1 MTERPTSKST
11 KTEILQA
18 YEDLLQE
25 KEQLAAKVEQVIK
38 EKQAAGTEGG
48 KIIAKERIAERSAVP
63 STIDGIIATLS
74 GLRTGFGDAV
84 SELSA
89 KLIAEASQLAE
100 LRRNVEE
107 EMEQLEVLHGLQV
120 TDGTLDQLIQEY
132 VEKSN
137 SFEVEAKQ
145 RQEAFEQEM
154 AEKRKVWQKEQEE
167 HARFIKERDET
178 TKKAEQREAAEY
190 TYNLELRRKLDD
202 DAYEQQQA
210 QLKKALEDFEETKK
224 KEWTER
230 EKRVAEQEKEFKTLQ
245 AQVEKFPKELE
256 IAVKK
261 AKEEGTAMARRQTKV
276 KADLRAK
283 EVEGER
289 RVYELKVQSL
299 EDIIKK
305 QQQQLNSLSAQLDAA
320 VKQVQELAV
329 KAIEGASSTGS
340 LQAVKEIA
348 LEQAKNVQK
357 GK

>member
-1 MTERPTSKST
+1 MTERPGVKNT
-11 KTEILQA
+11 KTEILEA
-18 YEDLLQE
+18 YDQLFQE
-25 KEQLAAKVEQVIK
+25 KEQLAARVEQLSQA
-38 EKQAAGTEGG
+38 KQAVGAGLE
-48 KIIAKERIAERSAVP
+48 KVIEEARVAERPAVP
-63 STIDGIIATLS
+63 STIDGIIETLS
-74 GLRTGFGDAV
+74 VLRPGFGDAV

-89 KLIAEASQLAE
+89 KLIAEASKLAE
-100 LRRNVEE
+100 LRRKVEE
-107 EMEQLEVLHGLQV
+107 EMQQLELLHGLQV
-120 TDGTLDQLIQEY
+120 TDGTLAQLLQEY
-132 VEKSN
+132 IEKSDT
-137 SFEVEAKQ
+137 FEAEAKQ

-154 AEKRKVWQKEQEE
+154 AEKRNVWQKEQEE

-190 TYNLELRRKLDD
+190 TYDLELRWKLDN
-202 DAYEQQQA
+202 DAYEQQQT
-210 QLKKALEDFEETKK
+210 QLKKALEDFEEAKK
-224 KEWTER
+224 KAWAER
-230 EKRVAEQEKEFKTLQ
+230 EKHIAEQEKEFRALQ
-245 AQVEKFPKELE
+245 VQVEKFPKELE

-276 KADLRAK
+276 KTDLRAK

-289 RVYELKVQSL
+289 RVSELKIQSL
-299 EDIIKK
+299 EDVIKK
-305 QQQQLNSLSAQLDAA
+305 QQQQLNSLAAQLDAA